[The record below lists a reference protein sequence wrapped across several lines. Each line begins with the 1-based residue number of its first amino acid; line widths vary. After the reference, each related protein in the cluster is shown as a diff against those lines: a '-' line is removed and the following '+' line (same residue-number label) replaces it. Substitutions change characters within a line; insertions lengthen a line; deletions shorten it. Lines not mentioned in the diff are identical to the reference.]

1 MAPMIYTKD
10 GEKVSEQLWKKT
22 LEELSFARVE
32 DILREIST

>member
-10 GEKVSEQLWKKT
+10 GEKVSEQLWKET
-22 LEELSFARVE
+22 LEELSFAHVE